1 MFDFYLTILDSIAQ
15 SQEYSFQIK
24 FNKLV
29 YAEPQLSADEKF
41 YLLGELQR
49 RSQKYANAKKDKKD

>member
-1 MFDFYLTILDSIAQ
+1 MFDFYLTILESIAQ
-15 SQEYSFQIK
+15 SQQYNFQVK

-29 YAEPQLSADEKF
+29 YAEEQLTADEKF

-49 RSQKYANAKKDKKD
+49 RSQKYAQSKK

>member
-1 MFDFYLTILDSIAQ
+1 MFDFYLTILDSIAR
-15 SQEYSFQIK
+15 SQQYNFQVK

-29 YAEPQLSADEKF
+29 YSEEQLTADEKF

-49 RSQKYANAKKDKKD
+49 RSQKYAQSDKK